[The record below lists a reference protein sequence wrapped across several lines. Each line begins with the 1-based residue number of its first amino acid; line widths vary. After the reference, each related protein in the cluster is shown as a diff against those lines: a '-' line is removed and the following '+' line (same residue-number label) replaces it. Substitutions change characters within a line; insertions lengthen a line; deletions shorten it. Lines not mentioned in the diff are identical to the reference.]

1 MPVKGLDSP
10 IVAVIGVM
18 SSLALL
24 LSFIGTIIMLSRPHY
39 YSDGSIIMQLFV
51 VFSFLPIVLES
62 WITFGSAKKREIA
75 ATGGLTVGVVSG
87 VIHVVISFV
96 VATLLI
102 IGTIASLAGGYF
114 LQELF
119 WYFGVDIDAL
129 PALAAFLIIGWAF
142 MILWIILRFKLNS
155 VRIRFVR
162 RLKGVRTQWPSTMF
176 PAVLMI
182 IYGIFIFIYSILRL
196 LAVTGSFLLV
206 SGYGLFGDMIG
217 VGVLNFFATLLTAI
231 IYFVTAALLIKLR
244 HEQ

>member
-1 MPVKGLDSP
+1 M
-10 IVAVIGVM
+10 
-18 SSLALL
+18 
-24 LSFIGTIIMLSRPHY
+24 
-39 YSDGSIIMQLFV
+39 
-51 VFSFLPIVLES
+51 
-62 WITFGSAKKREIA
+62 
-75 ATGGLTVGVVSG
+75 VSG

-206 SGYGLFGDMIG
+206 SGYGLFGEMIG